1 MNFRLAQPAAL
12 VDINRVAELAF
23 LEEDAGGG
31 LRILL
36 NKTSRAN
43 IRIDY
48 AVALRNNSDGPGKRQ
63 SGFYFFLGEAF

>member
-1 MNFRLAQPAAL
+1 LRADRFN
-12 VDINRVAELAF
+12 VA
-23 LEEDAGGG
+23 AGGG

-36 NKTSRAN
+36 NAKSRSN

-48 AVALRNNSDGPGKRQ
+48 AVALRADSDGPGKRQ